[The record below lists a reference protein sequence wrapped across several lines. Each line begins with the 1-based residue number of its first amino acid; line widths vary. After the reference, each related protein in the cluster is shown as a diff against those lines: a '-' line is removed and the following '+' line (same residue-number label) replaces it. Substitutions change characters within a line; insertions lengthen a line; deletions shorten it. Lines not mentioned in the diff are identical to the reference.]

1 MLHEPFKQCAKC
13 GLVNLVHVNNLLG
26 TGLKT
31 YTAMDTLQR
40 ELHAR
45 IATGQHPN
53 TFLLFEAES
62 TYTAGR
68 HTQQH
73 DIIDASLPI
82 VDTDRAGSV
91 TWHGPG
97 QLVCYPLV
105 KLAAPVDV
113 IKYIRA
119 VEGAVLDTLRDH
131 FDLDVGIIEGR
142 AGVWIGN
149 RKISAIGLKISQ
161 DATLHGIS
169 LNVNTDPATAFAGV
183 IPCGITDA
191 TVTSMNEEGAP
202 TTLAAVAEP
211 LVTALEHRLEPLLAP
226 ITTEGDVNVYHPAG

>member
-1 MLHEPFKQCAKC
+1 MKC
-13 GLVNLVHVNNLLG
+13 GLVEVVHVINLLG

-53 TFLLFEAES
+53 TFLIFEAES

-73 DIIDASLPI
+73 DILDDALSI
-82 VDTDRAGSV
+82 IDTDRAGSV

-105 KLAAPVDV
+105 KLGAPVDV

-131 FDLDVGIIEGR
+131 FGLDVGVIEGR

-149 RKISAIGLKISQ
+149 RKISAVGLKISQ

-191 TVTSMNEEGAP
+191 TVTSMAEEGVP
-202 TTLAAVAEP
+202 TTLAAVVEP
-211 LVTALEHRLEPLLAP
+211 LTAALEHRLEPLLAP
-226 ITTEGDVNVYHPAG
+226 ITTEGDVHVYHPAG

>member
-1 MLHEPFKQCAKC
+1 MD
-13 GLVNLVHVNNLLG
+13 VVHVIDYLD
-26 TGLKT
+26 TGLTT
-31 YTAMDTLQR
+31 YTAMDSLQR
-40 ELHAR
+40 ELHAK
-45 IATGQHPN
+45 IAAGTHPN
-53 TFLLFEAES
+53 TCLLFETES

-68 HTQQH
+68 HTQPN
-73 DIIDASLPI
+73 DIIDDSLPI
-82 VDTDRAGSV
+82 IETDRAGSI

-119 VEGAVLDTLRDH
+119 VEGAVLDTLQH
-131 FDLDVGIIEGR
+131 SFDLDVRRIDGR

-169 LNVNTDPATAFAGV
+169 LNVNTDPTVAFAGV

-191 TVTSMNEEGAP
+191 TVTSMAQEGVA
-202 TTLAAVAEP
+202 TSLAAVAEP
-211 LVTALEHRLEPLLAP
+211 LTAALAHRLAPLLAP
-226 ITTEGDVNVYHPAG
+226 TSIEGDMHVYHPAG